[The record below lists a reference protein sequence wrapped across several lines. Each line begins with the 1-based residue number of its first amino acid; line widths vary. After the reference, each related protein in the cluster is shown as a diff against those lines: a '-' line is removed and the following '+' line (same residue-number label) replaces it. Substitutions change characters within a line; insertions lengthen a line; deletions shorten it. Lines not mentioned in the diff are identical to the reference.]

1 MKKSIFVRFND
12 KKQAV
17 KLFPME
23 TKPTAEFE
31 YGFIHVT
38 DPHADDDPSYIPAHL
53 IPFQV
58 LEGEMHII
66 GHHSILEY
74 SHHIKDGWFYAPYL
88 P

>member
-23 TKPTAEFE
+23 ATPTAEFE

-38 DPHADDDPSYIPAHL
+38 DPKSDNDGTLIGTYL

-58 LEGEMHII
+58 LEGKMSII

-74 SHHIKDGWFYAPYL
+74 SHIKDGWFYAPYL